1 MKMKQTFMTFIF
13 YSFFVLFLHQSAY
26 SDNVEIIPPD
36 PDTEDNVSLNVTLT
50 LGTPCNDALL
60 TKSIDGNHITL
71 HIQYIDYQGIC
82 IQVID
87 YKTFTVNLGKL
98 EAGQYFVKADNS
110 DEFAT
115 TFNVTASEST
125 QNYTGY
131 SVQLTKG
138 WHLLSAIDIP
148 AKPKT
153 IPPDAISAMFRY
165 IDGRYQVVDQ
175 LDPEHGYWVK
185 VKHPCKFILKHS
197 VADDEVI
204 SINQKIIFEVEYVNY
219 AWSKTHTGFHVNNKG
234 EVIEYSV
241 SDHSVPSTFWR
252 NEKIISETELSAK
265 YSMNSKILKTVS
277 RNELMEKFNL
287 IESALT
293 GERSAQQS
301 ECRDAGVTS
310 FVAYTYDSGHYYP
323 EFLYVKGDS
332 AFKNLSDSA
341 REIYNWLG
349 NLTTGYSIGGFCSP

>member
-1 MKMKQTFMTFIF
+1 MKQTIMTCIF
-13 YSFFVLFLHQSAY
+13 YSFFVFFLHQSAY
-26 SDNVEIIPPD
+26 SENIEIIPPE
-36 PDTEDNVSLNVTLT
+36 PNTEDNVSLQITVT
-50 LGTPCNDALL
+50 LGTPCDDALL
-60 TKSIDGNHITL
+60 TESIDGNHITL

-82 IQVID
+82 IQMID
-87 YKTFTVNLGKL
+87 YRTFTVNLGKL
-98 EAGQYFVKADNS
+98 EAGQYFVNGDNS
-110 DEFAT
+110 DEFAA
-115 TFNVTASEST
+115 TFNVTSLENT

-153 IPPDAISAMFRY
+153 IPPGAISAMFRY
-165 IDGRYQVVDQ
+165 INGSYQPVDQ

-185 VKHPCKFILKHS
+185 VNHPCQFFLTHS
-197 VADDEVI
+197 ETDDEMI
-204 SINQKIIFEVEYVNY
+204 SIDQKFIFEVEYVNY
-219 AWSKTHTGFHVNNKG
+219 AWAKTHKGFHVNNDG

-252 NEKIISETELSAK
+252 NEKIISETELSVK

-277 RNELMEKFNL
+277 KNALLEKFNL

-293 GERSAQQS
+293 GVLSDRQS

-323 EFLYVKGDS
+323 VFLYVKGDS

-349 NLTTGYSIGGFCSP
+349 NLTTGYSLGGFCSP